1 MHQVEYYCEKC
12 DEKHFGNCPKMK
24 TTVTTTSDQNTS
36 TNTLELK
43 DVLWDCLIDFAGN
56 DEKIVSKQMEII
68 DRYVSQAVNKARIE
82 EMKMMRDLIHLFKVN
97 PIEQMQG
104 KTSFNEY
111 IKKRL
116 GELETPNQVER
127 EK

>member
-1 MHQVEYYCEKC
+1 MNSTKG
-12 DEKHFGNCPKMK
+12 D
-24 TTVTTTSDQNTS
+24 NTPA
-36 TNTLELK
+36 NTLEEKRIGVILTELVNK
-43 DVLWDCLIDFAGN
+43 NRKPPLRKEQDIVGLGQVEQYIETLI
-56 DEKIVSKQMEII
+56 
-68 DRYVSQAVNKARIE
+68 SQAVNKARIE

-116 GELETPNQVER
+116 GELETPNQVEG